1 VKRIL
6 GRIRLTSPLARRGT
20 SRSTL
25 VLRLV
30 IVVLLVA
37 GLAGSVAAGSLRHRS
52 VMAENREEFEK
63 SATDLSAAMA
73 TTLLRNAD
81 AVASAQ
87 AFIAVSPDLH
97 NPDFQS
103 WYDRLGSERYP
114 GLLTF
119 GFIERVPAEGLD
131 AFAAAQPSD
140 LAHVTAGEFAVVPE
154 GERPEYCLPR
164 LVAEGT
170 GDLPFEI
177 PRGLDLCQSPGISA
191 LLERTRNSGRAD
203 LLILPTMEPE
213 EPADGVVLSDEAT
226 KIFGS
231 AFFALAPV
239 YSGADQHRGW
249 VLAAFDSA
257 TIVRSVL
264 RDQHGLALRL
274 SRDDGATPVVVAE
287 TADPLQGDLLTHE
300 EHFEADGAWT
310 MTLSRSASSALS
322 AAHAEKRAVTGAG
335 MAFSLLVAALLWVLI
350 GSRNRAVRMVDTK
363 TDELRHQ
370 ALHDAL
376 TGLPNRAL
384 ALDRA
389 DQMLARSRRE
399 QVASAALFVD
409 IDNFKA
415 INDTLGHGA
424 GDDLLC
430 AVAKRIR
437 SAVREVDTV
446 ARLGGDEFVV
456 LADGGGI
463 PGGPDLCAQR
473 LLDVM
478 AEPFHLDQ
486 MGDVPFSVQVSI
498 GIASGYR
505 ACAGELLRDADVALY
520 QAKSLG
526 KGRYVVF
533 EPEMQAQVQDRL
545 QMEMDLFGA
554 LGTDQMNL
562 VYQPTFSLADD
573 TVLGVEALL
582 RWNHPRRGPISPTEF
597 IPLAEDNGM
606 IIPLGEWVL
615 IEACRQAAEWHA
627 ADHRIAIHVNVSPKQ
642 LETEALVE
650 TVRRALASSGL
661 PAEYL
666 VVEITESGLMTD
678 PKATAERLA
687 RLKESGVRIAIDDFG
702 TGYSSL
708 AYLQQF
714 PVDTL
719 KIDRSFVM
727 RMSESSESHALV
739 HMLVQLGKTLGIETF
754 AEGIELGSQLQQLR
768 AEQCDSGQGFLFA
781 HPLEADAVITFL
793 EEHEVRTP
801 SPVVSGPRARALLAG
816 QPQDS

>member
-1 VKRIL
+1 M
-6 GRIRLTSPLARRGT
+6 
-20 SRSTL
+20 
-25 VLRLV
+25 

-37 GLAGSVAAGSLRHRS
+37 GLVGSVVAGSLRHRS
-52 VMAENREEFEK
+52 VMADNREKFEK
-63 SATDLSAAMA
+63 SATGLSAAMA

-97 NPDFQS
+97 NTDFQS

-119 GFIERVPAEGLD
+119 GYIERVPAEGLD

-164 LVAEGT
+164 LVADGA

-177 PRGLDLCQSPGISA
+177 PRGLDLCQSAGISA
-191 LLERTRNSGRAD
+191 LLERTRSSGRAD

-213 EPADGVVLSDEAT
+213 EPADGVVISDEAT
-226 KIFGS
+226 DIFGS
-231 AFFALAPV
+231 AFFALAPL
-239 YSGADQHRGW
+239 YSGATPGAVGEPDQHRGW

-264 RDQHGLALRL
+264 RDQPGLALRL

-310 MTLSRSASSALS
+310 MTLSQSASPALS
-322 AAHAEKRAVTGAG
+322 AADAEKRAVTGAG
-335 MAFSLLVAALLWVLI
+335 MAFSLLVAALLWVLV
-350 GSRNRAVRMVDTK
+350 GSRNRAVRLVDAK

-376 TGLPNRAL
+376 TGLPNRSL
-384 ALDRA
+384 ALDRT

-430 AVAKRIR
+430 AVAERIR

-463 PGGPDLCAQR
+463 PGGPELCAQR
-473 LLDVM
+473 VLDVM

-498 GIASGYR
+498 GIAAGYR

-520 QAKSLG
+520 QAKALG

-533 EPEMQAQVQDRL
+533 EPEMQTQVQDRL

-554 LGTDQMNL
+554 LGTDQMHL

-582 RWNHPRRGPISPTEF
+582 RWNHPTRGPIPPAEF

-615 IEACRQAAEWHA
+615 IEACRQAAEWHTA
-627 ADHRIAIHVNVSPKQ
+627 NHPIAVHVNVSPKQ
-642 LETEALVE
+642 LESEALVE
-650 TVRRALASSGL
+650 TVHRALASSGL

-678 PKATAERLA
+678 PKATAERLTL
-687 RLKESGVRIAIDDFG
+687 LKESGVRIAIDDFG

-754 AEGIELGSQLQQLR
+754 AEGIELDSHLQQLR

-781 HPLEADAVITFL
+781 RPLEADTVITFL

-801 SPVVSGPRARALLAG
+801 SPVVSGARAPALLAG